1 MVVWQPPTNPNGI
14 ITGYQVRYAGGAPS
28 TLPATTTYSVA
39 SENQRTS
46 NVQIQVITQQ
56 LITGFLIYSIFNSL
70 PDILTLLSLV

>member
-1 MVVWQPPTNPNGI
+1 MVVWQPPANPNGI
-14 ITGYQVRYAGGAPS
+14 ITGYQVRYADRTPS
-28 TLPATTTYSVA
+28 TLPATTAYSVT

-46 NVQIQVITQQ
+46 NVQVQVITQQ